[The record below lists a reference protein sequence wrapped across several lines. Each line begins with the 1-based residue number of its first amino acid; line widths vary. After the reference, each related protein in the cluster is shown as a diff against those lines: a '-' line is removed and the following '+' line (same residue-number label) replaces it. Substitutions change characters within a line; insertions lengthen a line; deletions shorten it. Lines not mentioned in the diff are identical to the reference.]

1 MGRGMIQLVSVVVR
15 ASRVGLMCAGVA
27 VTSAVSIS
35 LGGESLTATS
45 TTLPVHCAIKPP
57 DGGAPNV
64 LW

>member
-35 LGGESLTATS
+35 FDAAITDRDLNLPACTLCDQAT
-45 TTLPVHCAIKPP
+45 
-57 DGGAPNV
+57 
-64 LW
+64 